1 MKVAVAA
8 ALALVLALA
17 LGCVG
22 AALERPVPQRTRFL
36 LSATP
41 PAASERA
48 LSGALWVERVRV
60 SPMFSGTGFVYR
72 TADSVY
78 ASDFLHE
85 FFAPPGDVL
94 REAMIDWLRA
104 ASSFASIERS
114 GESSPEYRLE
124 SNVDQFYVDL
134 REPAEPR
141 VVLEGRFRLIDLRD
155 VRPVR
160 RLDLRLTEIE
170 PAGDRSP
177 QALVDAWNRSL
188 TRILEQLDH
197 ELRAAVASSTSR

>member
-1 MKVAVAA
+1 MKAVVAA
-8 ALALVLALA
+8 ALAFGLALA

-48 LSGALWVERVRV
+48 LSAALWVDRVRV

-72 TADSVY
+72 TADSIY

-94 REAMIDWLRA
+94 REAMIEWLRA
-104 ASSFASIERS
+104 ASTFASIERS
-114 GESSPEYRLE
+114 GESSPAYRLE
-124 SNVDQFYVDL
+124 SDVDQFYVDL
-134 REPAEPR
+134 RDPSGPR
-141 VVLEGRFRLIDLRD
+141 VVLEGRFRLFEVAD

-160 RLDLRLTEIE
+160 RFDVRLRKVE
-170 PAGDRSP
+170 PAEDRSP
-177 QALVDAWNRSL
+177 QALVDAWNRAL
-188 TRILEQLDH
+188 TRMMERLDR
-197 ELRAAVASSTSR
+197 ELREAVASSTSR